1 MVLDLWFALGGIL
14 GAVIRRWKA
23 KDEGN
28 EWRLYAVDCAV
39 AALGG
44 PLLSWAASAVGFGQ
58 DLLATLATN
67 PVRAVAVGAIP
78 AYVGLDL
85 LTLTSER
92 WRGKPSTEAVK
103 EIVASAKPNPQEAR
117 EIVAA
122 TQASVTLPLPPSDR

>member
-1 MVLDLWFALGGIL
+1 MILDAWFALGGAI
-14 GAVIRRWKA
+14 GAVIRRYRS

-28 EWRLYAVDCAV
+28 ELRLYIVDVAV

-44 PLLSWAASAVGFGQ
+44 PLLSWLASSVGIGE
-58 DLLATLATN
+58 DLLATLNSN
-67 PVRAVAVGAIP
+67 PLRAVAVGVIP

-103 EIVASAKPNPQEAR
+103 QIVESAKPTPAAAR
-117 EIVAA
+117 EIAATA
-122 TQASVTLPLPPSDR
+122 TQAGAAPRE